1 MKHEIGFKGRMLARS
16 EDDGDGRTI
25 EGVAVPFGDVIDVWG
40 ERETFDPDT
49 VFEGLDSAKLY
60 YQHDT
65 LIGSITS
72 GENREDGLHITAR
85 IADTQQGRDA
95 VALLDE
101 GALDSLSV
109 GFVPIED
116 RKDKDGVTHRR
127 KVRLLE
133 TSLVS
138 WPAYENA
145 KLTNHRNNNQEET
158 PMTEQAEKWTE
169 ALAKLTNR
177 QDEQAEILRGIET
190 TLTSRLNQQRGTSP
204 LGEYHSQG
212 ELLKALVSDDTG
224 KAEAAREAYNALLS
238 RDYTGSVVADAD
250 PQPTWIADRIRILEQ
265 KRKIATLL
273 THQPL
278 PAEGMSMSYL
288 VLKSDTHTVAK
299 QAKEGDSL
307 PFGKVTFGDESAVID
322 TYGGYGDLSRQR
334 IERMPVGDV
343 SFEMRC
349 LTAAY
354 ARATE
359 NAARTALYGSIEA
372 IGDTDKLAVGKDRR
386 CSEAQRLDRS
396 HHRRIGQVR
405 RRERNPGLHRREP
418 GRVQGHRAPDRRG
431 QPFPGRLRP
440 RLGHARLARPGIN
453 QRPTAPPG
461 RAYARWRA
469 ERHRGVHGQERRDHV
484 GVQRL
489 PVPAPGRQHHQ
500 PDPPVQR
507 LRLRRVRHHVQA
519 GHPARQVRRRLTMS
533 DTEQDPLTSRLA
545 YLAGTMDD
553 DDRPTLSDMLKTA
566 RAYLAPHIAGY
577 TLAQPL
583 LDDVVLG
590 ISLDLWQ
597 AKDARNGIVGLTV
610 DGVEPFR
617 ISTDPMRSA
626 WPKLRAAGIP
636 AGMGVS

>member
-273 THQPL
+273 THQP
-278 PAEGMSMSYL
+278 
-288 VLKSDTHTVAK
+288 
-299 QAKEGDSL
+299 
-307 PFGKVTFGDESAVID
+307 
-322 TYGGYGDLSRQR
+322 
-334 IERMPVGDV
+334 
-343 SFEMRC
+343 C
-349 LTAAY
+349 
-354 ARATE
+354 
-359 NAARTALYGSIEA
+359 
-372 IGDTDKLAVGKDRR
+372 
-386 CSEAQRLDRS
+386 
-396 HHRRIGQVR
+396 R
-405 RRERNPGLHRREP
+405 RRE
-418 GRVQGHRAPDRRG
+418 
-431 QPFPGRLRP
+431 
-440 RLGHARLARPGIN
+440 
-453 QRPTAPPG
+453 
-461 RAYARWRA
+461 
-469 ERHRGVHGQERRDHV
+469 
-484 GVQRL
+484 
-489 PVPAPGRQHHQ
+489 
-500 PDPPVQR
+500 
-507 LRLRRVRHHVQA
+507 
-519 GHPARQVRRRLTMS
+519 
-533 DTEQDPLTSRLA
+533 
-545 YLAGTMDD
+545 
-553 DDRPTLSDMLKTA
+553 
-566 RAYLAPHIAGY
+566 
-577 TLAQPL
+577 
-583 LDDVVLG
+583 
-590 ISLDLWQ
+590 
-597 AKDARNGIVGLTV
+597 
-610 DGVEPFR
+610 
-617 ISTDPMRSA
+617 
-626 WPKLRAAGIP
+626 
-636 AGMGVS
+636 

>member
-372 IGDTDKLAVGKDRR
+372 IGDTDKLAVG
-386 CSEAQRLDRS
+386 
-396 HHRRIGQVR
+396 
-405 RRERNPGLHRREP
+405 
-418 GRVQGHRAPDRRG
+418 
-431 QPFPGRLRP
+431 RP
-440 RLGHARLARPGIN
+440 P
-453 QRPTAPPG
+453 
-461 RAYARWRA
+461 
-469 ERHRGVHGQERRDHV
+469 
-484 GVQRL
+484 
-489 PVPAPGRQHHQ
+489 
-500 PDPPVQR
+500 
-507 LRLRRVRHHVQA
+507 
-519 GHPARQVRRRLTMS
+519 
-533 DTEQDPLTSRLA
+533 
-545 YLAGTMDD
+545 
-553 DDRPTLSDMLKTA
+553 ML
-566 RAYLAPHIAGY
+566 
-577 TLAQPL
+577 
-583 LDDVVLG
+583 
-590 ISLDLWQ
+590 
-597 AKDARNGIVGLTV
+597 
-610 DGVEPFR
+610 
-617 ISTDPMRSA
+617 
-626 WPKLRAAGIP
+626 
-636 AGMGVS
+636 

>member
-250 PQPTWIADRIRILEQ
+250 PQPTWIADRIR
-265 KRKIATLL
+265 
-273 THQPL
+273 
-278 PAEGMSMSYL
+278 
-288 VLKSDTHTVAK
+288 
-299 QAKEGDSL
+299 
-307 PFGKVTFGDESAVID
+307 
-322 TYGGYGDLSRQR
+322 
-334 IERMPVGDV
+334 RMPVGDV

-359 NAARTALYGSIEA
+359 HAARTALYGSIEA
-372 IGDTDKLAVGKDRR
+372 IGDTDKLAVGKTADALKPNDWIDLIIDA
-386 CSEAQRLDRS
+386 SAKFDDVNATLDY
-396 HHRRIGQVR
+396 IGVSPDVFKAIAHLTDEGNR
-405 RRERNPGLHRREP
+405 FLDVSG
-418 GRVQGHRAPDRRG
+418 QGSDTLGSLDPASIS
-431 QPFPGRLRP
+431 GRLLRQDVRMLDGAP
-440 RLGHARLARPGIN
+440 NGTVVFMDKSAVTMWESNGSPFQLQADNIINLTRQFSVYGYAAFGTTFKQGI
-453 QRPTAPPG
+453 
-461 RAYARWRA
+461 
-469 ERHRGVHGQERRDHV
+469 
-484 GVQRL
+484 L
-489 PVPAPGRQHHQ
+489 PV
-500 PDPPVQR
+500 
-507 LRLRRVRHHVQA
+507 
-519 GHPARQVRRRLTMS
+519 
-533 DTEQDPLTSRLA
+533 
-545 YLAGTMDD
+545 
-553 DDRPTLSDMLKTA
+553 K
-566 RAYLAPHIAGY
+566 
-577 TLAQPL
+577 
-583 LDDVVLG
+583 
-590 ISLDLWQ
+590 
-597 AKDARNGIVGLTV
+597 
-610 DGVEPFR
+610 F
-617 ISTDPMRSA
+617 
-626 WPKLRAAGIP
+626 AA
-636 AGMGVS
+636 A

>member
-204 LGEYHSQG
+204 LGEYHS
-212 ELLKALVSDDTG
+212 
-224 KAEAAREAYNALLS
+224 
-238 RDYTGSVVADAD
+238 
-250 PQPTWIADRIRILEQ
+250 
-265 KRKIATLL
+265 
-273 THQPL
+273 
-278 PAEGMSMSYL
+278 
-288 VLKSDTHTVAK
+288 
-299 QAKEGDSL
+299 
-307 PFGKVTFGDESAVID
+307 
-322 TYGGYGDLSRQR
+322 
-334 IERMPVGDV
+334 
-343 SFEMRC
+343 
-349 LTAAY
+349 
-354 ARATE
+354 
-359 NAARTALYGSIEA
+359 
-372 IGDTDKLAVGKDRR
+372 
-386 CSEAQRLDRS
+386 
-396 HHRRIGQVR
+396 
-405 RRERNPGLHRREP
+405 
-418 GRVQGHRAPDRRG
+418 
-431 QPFPGRLRP
+431 
-440 RLGHARLARPGIN
+440 
-453 QRPTAPPG
+453 
-461 RAYARWRA
+461 
-469 ERHRGVHGQERRDHV
+469 
-484 GVQRL
+484 
-489 PVPAPGRQHHQ
+489 
-500 PDPPVQR
+500 
-507 LRLRRVRHHVQA
+507 
-519 GHPARQVRRRLTMS
+519 
-533 DTEQDPLTSRLA
+533 
-545 YLAGTMDD
+545 
-553 DDRPTLSDMLKTA
+553 
-566 RAYLAPHIAGY
+566 
-577 TLAQPL
+577 
-583 LDDVVLG
+583 
-590 ISLDLWQ
+590 
-597 AKDARNGIVGLTV
+597 
-610 DGVEPFR
+610 
-617 ISTDPMRSA
+617 
-626 WPKLRAAGIP
+626 
-636 AGMGVS
+636 

>member
-238 RDYTGSVVADAD
+238 RDYTGSVVAGAD

-372 IGDTDKLAVGKDRR
+372 IGDTDKLAVGKTADALKPNDWIDLIIDA
-386 CSEAQRLDRS
+386 SAKFDDVNATLDY
-396 HHRRIGQVR
+396 IGVSPDVFKAIAHLTDEGNR
-405 RRERNPGLHRREP
+405 FLDVSG
-418 GRVQGHRAPDRRG
+418 QGSDTLGSLDPASIS
-431 QPFPGRLRP
+431 GRLLRQDVRMLDGAP
-440 RLGHARLARPGIN
+440 NGTVVFMDKSAVTMWESNGSPFQLQADNIIN
-453 QRPTAPPG
+453 
-461 RAYARWRA
+461 
-469 ERHRGVHGQERRDHV
+469 
-484 GVQRL
+484 
-489 PVPAPGRQHHQ
+489 
-500 PDPPVQR
+500 PPVQR

>member
-1 MKHEIGFKGRMLARS
+1 MKHEIGFKGRMLASS

-238 RDYTGSVVADAD
+238 RDYTGSVVANAD

-372 IGDTDKLAVGKDRR
+372 IGDTDKLAVGKTADALKPNDWIDLIIDA
-386 CSEAQRLDRS
+386 SAKFDDVNATLDY
-396 HHRRIGQVR
+396 IGVSPDVFKAIAHLTDEGNR
-405 RRERNPGLHRREP
+405 FLDVSG
-418 GRVQGHRAPDRRG
+418 QGSDTLGSLDPASIS
-431 QPFPGRLRP
+431 GRLLRQDVRMLDGAP
-440 RLGHARLARPGIN
+440 NGTVVFMDKSAVTMWESNGSPFQLQADNIINLTRQFSVYGYAAFGTTFKQGI
-453 QRPTAPPG
+453 
-461 RAYARWRA
+461 
-469 ERHRGVHGQERRDHV
+469 
-484 GVQRL
+484 L
-489 PVPAPGRQHHQ
+489 PV
-500 PDPPVQR
+500 
-507 LRLRRVRHHVQA
+507 
-519 GHPARQVRRRLTMS
+519 
-533 DTEQDPLTSRLA
+533 
-545 YLAGTMDD
+545 
-553 DDRPTLSDMLKTA
+553 K
-566 RAYLAPHIAGY
+566 
-577 TLAQPL
+577 
-583 LDDVVLG
+583 
-590 ISLDLWQ
+590 
-597 AKDARNGIVGLTV
+597 
-610 DGVEPFR
+610 F
-617 ISTDPMRSA
+617 
-626 WPKLRAAGIP
+626 AA
-636 AGMGVS
+636 A